1 MGVLVILVEDVL
13 HNKGVKGKWSIYIVV
28 KHLVFASVLGV
39 VYLKTLRH
47 SDLAEYPRNGVGFTE
62 TLLDSKGGGRVWIY
76 LRRGKYLM
84 G

>member
-1 MGVLVILVEDVL
+1 MEDVL
-13 HNKGVKGKWSIYIVV
+13 HNEGVEVKWWIYVVV

-47 SDLAEYPRNGVGFTE
+47 SDLAEYPCNGVGFAE
-62 TLLDSKGGGRVWIY
+62 TLLDSKGDGRVWIY
-76 LRRGKYLM
+76 LRRSECLM